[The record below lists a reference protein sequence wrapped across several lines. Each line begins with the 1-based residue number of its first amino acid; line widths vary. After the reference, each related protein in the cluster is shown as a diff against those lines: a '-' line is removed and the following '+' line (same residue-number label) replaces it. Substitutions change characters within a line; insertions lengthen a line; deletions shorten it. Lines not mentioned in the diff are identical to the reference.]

1 MTARNSTLLIILG
14 ALNVGAWIVAA
25 WLFHDRTVQLGAA
38 FLAYGFGLRHA
49 VDADHIAAIDSVTR
63 KLMQEGKEPS
73 DAGLFFSLGH
83 STIVVALS
91 LLLAL
96 AAGTMRARFAMLS
109 DMSGI
114 VGATASIAFLMV
126 LAAINLTV
134 LASVWRT
141 YRAVKA
147 GGAYDEDGIEQLLGR
162 RGFFG
167 RMFRGLFGLVRR
179 TWHMYPIGLLFGLGF
194 DTATEVGLLGLSAAE
209 AARGMNVWDIMVY
222 PALFTA
228 GMALVDTADS
238 MLMTRAYGWALADP
252 MRKLTYNMVITGL
265 SVLVALGVGAI
276 EILGLVRE
284 RWDLGGAF
292 WNGVGAISDHFTLLG
307 YAIVGGFALCWGLA
321 WWVGRKRRPMLVE
334 ATA

>member
-1 MTARNSTLLIILG
+1 M
-14 ALNVGAWIVAA
+14 
-25 WLFHDRTVQLGAA
+25 QLGAA

-63 KLMQEGKEPS
+63 KLMQEGGQPA

-91 LLLAL
+91 LLL
-96 AAGTMRARFAMLS
+96 
-109 DMSGI
+109 
-114 VGATASIAFLMV
+114 V

-134 LASVWRT
+134 LGSVWRT

-147 GGAYDEDGIEQLLGR
+147 GAPYDEDGIDLLLGQ
-162 RGFFG
+162 RGLFG

-179 TWHMYPIGLLFGLGF
+179 TWHMYPIGVLFGLGF

-209 AARGMNVWDIMVY
+209 ASRGMNVWDIMVY

-252 MRKLTYNMVITGL
+252 LRKLAYNMVITGL

-284 RWDLGGAF
+284 RWNLGGAF
-292 WNGVGAISDHFTLLG
+292 WNGVGAVSDHFTLLG
-307 YAIVGGFALCWGLA
+307 YAIIGGFALCWGIA
-321 WWVGRKRRPMLVE
+321 FWVGRRRRPALAE